1 MGGIDLMSQPKSAYQ
16 LDRRSKFRFYFRFF
30 FNLFNVALV
39 NSFIVYKKFENK
51 DLIWYAWHR
60 NWSLLSSAQNYFVL
74 IIVHPSTPKLKDLS
88 WYPYHICQF
97 SWKQGNTVSSQIGK
111 ENRIFVTY
119 PLCDVGLRLQKERN
133 CFLQYHS

>member
-1 MGGIDLMSQPKSAYQ
+1 MGGIDLMGQPKSAYQ
-16 LDRRSKFRFYFRFF
+16 LDRRSKFRFCFRFF

-74 IIVHPSTPKLKDLS
+74 IIVHPSTPKLKDY

-97 SWKQGNTVSSQIGK
+97 SWKQDDTVSSQTGK
-111 ENRIFVTY
+111 ENRTFVTY

-133 CFLQYHS
+133 CFLHYHS

>member
-1 MGGIDLMSQPKSAYQ
+1 MGGIDLMDQPKSAYQ
-16 LDRRSKFRFYFRFF
+16 LDQRSKFRSYFRFF

-74 IIVHPSTPKLKDLS
+74 IIVHPSTPKLKDCPDIPIAFANFLGNKTTL
-88 WYPYHICQF
+88 YPP
-97 SWKQGNTVSSQIGK
+97 KQEKKT
-111 ENRIFVTY
+111 EH
-119 PLCDVGLRLQKERN
+119 LLRTH
-133 CFLQYHS
+133 YVM